1 MGGLFSKKAAAPPKN
16 CEITEQDNAILQLK
30 VQRDKIKQF
39 IRRKEKCME
48 RERELA
54 RQLIKDGRKE
64 YAQFHFLQLWSKSVM
79 LSFSRAL
86 LLLKKKR
93 YQENVIE
100 RTLKQLDNIDRMV
113 HDLEFADIQQRVVEG
128 LRQGNDALKKMN
140 AIFDIDEIEKIMGE
154 TKEAAEYQD
163 VMPILIFWLVAN
175 TTEEI
180 SALLSGQLSSADVE
194 EAEQELEQLL
204 ASQTSGVVLPDVP
217 THELP
222 QTDNGKFRK
231 SSHRFQAIES
241 LCFRTTS
248 TRSSK

>member
-1 MGGLFSKKAAAPPKN
+1 
-16 CEITEQDNAILQLK
+16 
-30 VQRDKIKQF
+30 
-39 IRRKEKCME
+39 ME

-54 RQLIKDGRKE
+54 RQLIKDGRKD
-64 YAQFHFLQLWSKSVM
+64 
-79 LSFSRAL
+79 RAL

-163 VMPILIFWLVAN
+163 
-175 TTEEI
+175 EI

-222 QTDNGKFRK
+222 QTDNEQRV
-231 SSHRFQAIES
+231 REAP
-241 LCFRTTS
+241 
-248 TRSSK
+248 SKKREAVALEA